1 MAHNSLIVSRNKD
14 IRRIHSL
21 MQWIGI
27 AMLMIVLSAC
37 GGGGGG
43 GSDDGAAG
51 TSTTGTTGT
60 NNNGG
65 GTASTPPTNQTPPT
79 PPTPQEPPAP
89 MAPPVN
95 DEQLFAT
102 TVYPLM
108 RASCSGCHVDPTP
121 LPGIIESIL
130 PLMADEDLTTA
141 YNAVVSNQKVSLS
154 NPANSRLV
162 LKPVDETHNC
172 GGVVA
177 CQEFSDAMLAAIQ
190 SWADSAAAAN
200 PPPNNLPRVASAMA
214 SFADGQDGGAA
225 RVDANVIALYDFSAG
240 AGDVVADRSGVGT
253 PMDLLIEGEMEWV
266 DGGGLKNVNG
276 KAKAAMA
283 DSAKMFNL
291 ISEDQDEFTIEAW
304 IIPEAED
311 QAVGGISVIAG
322 YQRNNASINNNNF
335 IFGQVNTNFELRTRS
350 EGTGN
355 NGQPAL
361 TVNGADVRTD
371 LMHVVFTVDATSGR
385 KVYVD
390 GQFAGDMDGAPLGQL
405 NWDAAFGFALG
416 NEYEDQSGNLWQGT
430 YKLVA
435 IHNRALSE
443 AQVAQNFDAG
453 LGNFVTLAFDV
464 SAVVGSP
471 ASIQMQVA
479 EMDDNAYLF
488 ANPTFV
494 SDTTGVAVKNIR
506 IAVNNSI
513 PVATQ
518 AFRSVDMTAT
528 QNGQSLSPQGAVIP
542 KDNGPGLDV
551 FHLEFEAL
559 GAQVGSGDTYV
570 PPTVPGIVDL
580 GVLPDIGVRSFSSVN
595 DTMSVLTTIPVTQ
608 NTVRARYEELR
619 DQLPAST
626 DVLAFGAAQ
635 QIAIQRLAVTYCDRV
650 RRTNSASQVVFGQ
663 NSNDIANAQ
672 DKQNRVNALFD
683 RFVGDVA
690 NQPARAETTA
700 AVNSLM
706 DNLGCANGCSGATKD
721 TALQA
726 SCAAVLS
733 SGVMTIN

>member
-1 MAHNSLIVSRNKD
+1 
-14 IRRIHSL
+14 
-21 MQWIGI
+21 
-27 AMLMIVLSAC
+27 
-37 GGGGGG
+37 
-43 GSDDGAAG
+43 
-51 TSTTGTTGT
+51 
-60 NNNGG
+60 
-65 GTASTPPTNQTPPT
+65 
-79 PPTPQEPPAP
+79 

-108 RASCSGCHVDPTP
+108 RANCSGCHVDPTP

-506 IAVNNSI
+506 VAVNNSI

-518 AFRSVDMTAT
+518 AFRSVDMMAT
-528 QNGQSLSPQGAVIP
+528 QNGQSLSPLGAVIP

-551 FHLEFEAL
+551 FHLEFETL

-608 NTVRARYEELR
+608 NTVRDRYEELR

-650 RRTNSASQVVFGQ
+650 RRTNSACQAVFGQ
-663 NSNDIANAQ
+663 SCNDIANAQ